1 MKKKSIAHLVAA
13 DQRGAQ
19 SPYQPR
25 PQPWRPLSTDVVVE
39 KPKCF
44 GDLVL
49 ERAKAEGRF
58 GSVRVGT
65 PSEEQRYIESWY
77 DRHPEKLSTF
87 VATPA
92 AVRAREQRRDAER
105 ATERKSERHVLDTP
119 TNWNALKRRRQ
130 RASSRRSMQRLRD
143 QRKAARLSSAQ
154 AVTNNK

>member
-65 PSEEQRYIESWY
+65 PSEEQRFVESWY
-77 DRHPEKLSTF
+77 DRHPEKLAAVT
-87 VATPA
+87 TPA
-92 AVRAREQRRDAER
+92 AIRSREKQTDAKRAE
-105 ATERKSERHVLDTP
+105 SERRTVSP
-119 TNWNALKRRRQ
+119 IKARRQ

-154 AVTNNK
+154 AVTNN